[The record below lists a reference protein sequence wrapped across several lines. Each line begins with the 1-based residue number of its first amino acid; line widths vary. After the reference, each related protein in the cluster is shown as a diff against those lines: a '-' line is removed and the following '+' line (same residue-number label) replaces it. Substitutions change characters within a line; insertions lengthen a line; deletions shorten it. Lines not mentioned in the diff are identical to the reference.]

1 MFGHTFINATIYM
14 AVIAVYELLPRYT
27 GRPYP
32 ISRPFLWAW
41 AASTVFVL
49 TVYPHHLLMDY
60 VMPHWLLVVGQVVSY
75 ASGLPVFTVTAY
87 GALTN
92 IHRSG
97 LRWRLPVTLLIL
109 SMYGWAAGIVP
120 GMVDERGR
128 GACRERVCQ

>member
-1 MFGHTFINATIYM
+1 
-14 AVIAVYELLPRYT
+14 
-27 GRPYP
+27 
-32 ISRPFLWAW
+32 
-41 AASTVFVL
+41 
-49 TVYPHHLLMDY
+49 MDY

-97 LRWRLPVTLLIL
+97 LRWRLPVKLLIL

-120 GMVDERGR
+120 AMVD
-128 GACRERVCQ
+128 ATIRVNQVMHNTLWVPGHFHFYLLLGVLPMILADRTSVV

>member
-1 MFGHTFINATIYM
+1 MRISDWSSDVCSSDLSIINAYYPSLVLDALVAKNLIYMFGHTFINATIYM

-60 VMPHWLLVVGQVVSY
+60 E
-75 ASGLPVFTVTAY
+75 
-87 GALTN
+87 
-92 IHRSG
+92 I
-97 LRWRLPVTLLIL
+97 
-109 SMYGWAAGIVP
+109 
-120 GMVDERGR
+120 GR
-128 GACRERVCQ
+128 AHV